1 MKINLLGATVVSA
14 VISLLASCQPQ
25 AEKKEYNQDHMLYST
40 IWYQH
45 SPEMQALYY
54 QAFNIAGERIRLQS
68 VHKTTKPKAVVVDID
83 ETMLDNSP
91 FQAQEIIENR
101 EYSTEFWKEW
111 TSLARAK
118 ALPGAVEFSKLCDSL
133 KVTLFYI
140 TNRSADE
147 AASTLKN
154 LDSLG
159 FAFAKPEYLLT
170 KQNESSKKQRRERVA
185 EHYDIMLLVGDNLN
199 DFSEI
204 FENRGDDWGSGMVD
218 KHKRDF
224 GTRFIILP
232 NPMYGDWEKNIYH
245 TRGLSPQQKDSLR
258 HSLLRGFR

>member
-54 QAFNIAGERIRLQS
+54 QTFNIAGERIRLQS

>member
-1 MKINLLGATVVSA
+1 MRTNLLGIIAISG
-14 VISLLASCQPQ
+14 VISLMVSCQPQ
-25 AEKKEYNQDHMLYST
+25 AEKQEYNQDHMLYST

-54 QAFNIAGERIRLQS
+54 QAFNIAGERVRQQS
-68 VHKTTKPKAVVVDID
+68 SHKTSKPKAVVVDID

-91 FQAQEIIENR
+91 FQAQEILDNR

-159 FAFAKPEYLLT
+159 FAFAKPEYLLP
-170 KQNESSKKQRRERVA
+170 KENESSKKQRRERIA
-185 EHYDIMLLVGDNLN
+185 EQDDIILLVGDNLN
-199 DFSEI
+199 DCSEI
-204 FENRGDDWGSGMVD
+204 FENRGDDWGSGLVG
-218 KHKRDF
+218 KNKSDF
-224 GTRFIILP
+224 GSRFIILP

-258 HSLLRGFR
+258 RSLLNGFR